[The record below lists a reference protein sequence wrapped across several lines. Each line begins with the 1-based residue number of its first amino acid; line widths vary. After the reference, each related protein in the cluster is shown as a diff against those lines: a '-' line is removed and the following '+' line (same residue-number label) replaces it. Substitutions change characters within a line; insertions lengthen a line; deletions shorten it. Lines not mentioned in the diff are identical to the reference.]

1 MLKVTLDTNVLIS
14 ALITNG
20 KSRALFYDLV
30 KGKAT
35 LVVSGGILEEFVRV
49 TNDPR
54 IRRYVTEKDV
64 KGFLQIISSV
74 AQVIKVK
81 STFRV
86 IKEDPDD
93 DIILETAFDGNV
105 DNIVTGDEHLL
116 KLKKFKGIKMIT
128 VDDMVKLIE

>member
-35 LVVSGGILEEFVRV
+35 LVVSEGILEEFVTV

-64 KGFLQIISSV
+64 KGFLRVISNI
-74 AQVIKVK
+74 AEVIKVK
-81 STFRV
+81 SKLRV

-116 KLKKFKGIKMIT
+116 KLKKFKGINIIT
-128 VDDMVKLIE
+128 VNDMIKLIE

>member
-35 LVVSGGILEEFVRV
+35 LVVSEGILEEFVTV

-64 KGFLQIISSV
+64 KRFLRVISNI
-74 AQVIKVK
+74 AEVIKVK
-81 STFRV
+81 SKLRV

-116 KLKKFKGIKMIT
+116 KLKKFKGINIIT
-128 VDDMVKLIE
+128 VNDMIKLIE